1 MIPGLCINKSKQ
13 SSTSSKQSST
23 SNSSLPY
30 MKQSNIMSDILEDS
44 IIGEFYGRIFH
55 YNGGG
60 KKKKMKQT
68 RKIKKGM
75 KKKTKKRSSYSSFFK

>member
-13 SSTSSKQSST
+13 SSTS
-23 SNSSLPY
+23 NSSLPY
-30 MKQSNIMSDILEDS
+30 VKQSNIMGDILEDS

-55 YNGGG
+55 YNGKD

-68 RKIKKGM
+68 RKIKKRM
-75 KKKTKKRSSYSSFFK
+75 KKKTKKKSSYSSFF